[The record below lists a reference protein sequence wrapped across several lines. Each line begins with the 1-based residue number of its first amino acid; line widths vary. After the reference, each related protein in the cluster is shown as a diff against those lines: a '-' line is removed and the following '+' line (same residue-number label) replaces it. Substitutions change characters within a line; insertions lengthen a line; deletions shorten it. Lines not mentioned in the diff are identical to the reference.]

1 MYIMM
6 YIMRDTFWA
15 NKVIG
20 WGFAKNEKNEKKVLR
35 AYEFGN

>member
-1 MYIMM
+1 MM
-6 YIMRDTFWA
+6 YILRDTFWA

-20 WGFAKNEKNEKKVLR
+20 WGFEKMKKMRKKVLR